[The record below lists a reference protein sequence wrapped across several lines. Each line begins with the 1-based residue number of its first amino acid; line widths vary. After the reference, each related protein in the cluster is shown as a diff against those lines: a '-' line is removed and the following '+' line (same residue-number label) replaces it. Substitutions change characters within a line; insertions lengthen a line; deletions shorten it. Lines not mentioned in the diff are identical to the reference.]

1 MHCCGA
7 DTFAAFSLIKSAVG
21 EKSLDENCQIWSLAV
36 RETFILY
43 PSPIRRW
50 FSTAMMLCLGALL
63 VYVALTTGTMVLFW
77 KLVLAVFGFA
87 SLFSA
92 MRVWNATATHLVL
105 TQDALEEAEG
115 RVLCRIDD
123 IEKVERGA
131 FALKPSN
138 GFVVVLKSKTQLT
151 WAPGLW
157 WRFGRRVG
165 VGGVT
170 PAGETK
176 AMADILASRLLS
188 DTPIA

>member
-1 MHCCGA
+1 M
-7 DTFAAFSLIKSAVG
+7 
-21 EKSLDENCQIWSLAV
+21 
-36 RETFILY
+36 RETFILH
-43 PSPIRRW
+43 PSPIRRV
-50 FSTAMMLCLGALL
+50 FSAAMMLFLGALL
-63 VYVALTTGTMVLFW
+63 VYVALATGTMPVFW
-77 KLVLAVFGFA
+77 RLVLTVFGLA
-87 SLFSA
+87 SLYAA
-92 MRVWNATATHLVL
+92 MRSWNMTATHLVL
-105 TQDALEEAEG
+105 TQDALEDAEG
-115 RVLCRIDD
+115 RILCRVDE

-138 GFVVVLKSKTQLT
+138 GFVVVLKSRAPRA

-188 DTPIA
+188 QTPIA